1 LKNFTNL
8 LFHSTKEEQIKNI
21 ETFFKLTKHKREYTA
36 EEVANLRTSH
46 VDSIPT
52 TAIFT
57 ARRMRDKLSKMSID
71 STSHFRSLGC
81 LNPTQ
86 ARALSEATY
95 NTSNQAVDG
104 IYISGW
110 QEASSGENTYS
121 TMFPDQS
128 IYPVN
133 SVPEKIKKMNN
144 VLIAAERVRQEKL
157 RSSILTDE
165 EKEKLKDIQYQVPII
180 ADMEAGFG
188 QEIHTF
194 QLAVE
199 CIKAGVACVHLEDQ
213 DGSLK
218 KCGHMGGKVKV
229 SISQFI
235 NKLKSIR
242 LAADVLGADTVI
254 IARTDA
260 MGTQL
265 INNVS
270 NKVDRTFCYKGFK
283 KSEFLK
289 NALLGSYFKDVSV
302 LYDQLM
308 YHKVLEEKVISGKKQ
323 IVINHDLYLKLLDSE
338 KDSKTF
344 NAIISHLKKTLSLT
358 DDKAKALYSFF
369 EMTPF
374 LATADGYYRYNAS
387 LDAAIKVGLAV
398 APYCDLIWFETAH
411 PSLEDA
417 KIFATEIH
425 KKYPGKMFHYNCSP
439 SFNWKK
445 NFVEKYGDD
454 YERNLK
460 NFGQELAKLG
470 FKSQKIT
477 LFGMHVINQ
486 AMKDRVNGFQENGML
501 GYSRLQEEEKESGNQ
516 SLEHQ
521 SFVGVN
527 VWADVTMACTDENNE
542 LLATQ
547 GESAT
552 MDQFE

>member
-1 LKNFTNL
+1 M
-8 LFHSTKEEQIKNI
+8 FHSSKEEQIKNI
-21 ETFFKLTKHKREYTA
+21 ETFFKQTKHKRDYSA
-36 EEVANLRTSH
+36 EDVANLRTSH

-57 ARRMRDKLSKMSID
+57 ARRMRDKLAKMPLNS
-71 STSHFRSLGC
+71 SSHFRALGC

-86 ARALSEATY
+86 ARALAEATY
-95 NTSNQAVDG
+95 NTSQPSVDG
-104 IYISGW
+104 IYLSGW
-110 QEASSGENTYS
+110 QEASSGENTYAA
-121 TMFPDQS
+121 MFPDQS

-133 SVPEKIKKMNN
+133 SIPEKIKKINN

-157 RSSILTDE
+157 RHTGLS
-165 EKEKLKDIQYQVPII
+165 EKEKDRLRKINYQVPII

-194 QLAVE
+194 QLALE

-229 SISQFI
+229 SINQFI

-265 INNVS
+265 INNVC
-270 NKVDRTFCYKGFK
+270 NKVDQMFCYKGFK
-283 KSEFLK
+283 KNDFLK
-289 NALLGSYFKDVSV
+289 NSLLETYFQDLSV
-302 LYDQLM
+302 LFDQLM
-308 YHKVLEEKVISGKKQ
+308 YHQIIEEKVIGSKKHS
-323 IVINHDLYLKLLDSE
+323 VLNHELYLKLLDCE
-338 KDSKTF
+338 KDSKLFKEVITYF
-344 NAIISHLKKTLSLT
+344 IKTLSLT
-358 DDKAKALYSFF
+358 EHKAIALYSYFKI
-369 EMTPF
+369 MPF

-417 KIFATEIH
+417 KLFAKEIH
-425 KKYPGKMFHYNCSP
+425 RKYPGKMFHYNCSP

-454 YERNLK
+454 YERHLK
-460 NFGQELAKLG
+460 NFSLELAKYG

-477 LFGMHVINQ
+477 LFGMHVVNQ
-486 AMKDRVNGFQENGML
+486 AMKTRVNDFQSKGML
-501 GYSRLQEEEKESGNQ
+501 GYSMLQEEEKETGNQ

-527 VWADVTMACTDENNE
+527 VWSDVTKICTDANNE
-542 LLATQ
+542 LLATH

-552 MDQFE
+552 MDQFD